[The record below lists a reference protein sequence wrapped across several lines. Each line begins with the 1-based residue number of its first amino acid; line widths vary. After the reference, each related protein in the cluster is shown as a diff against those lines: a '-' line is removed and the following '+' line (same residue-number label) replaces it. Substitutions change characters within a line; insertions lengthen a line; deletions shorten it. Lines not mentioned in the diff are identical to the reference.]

1 MKPVNPAFEDDSR
14 QSPGQSGSADDL
26 SQLDSLQAGRKAR
39 SVDGPENGPESR
51 PENGLENGPESRLNN
66 RSDDQL
72 GNQLDNRPTVN
83 SSELGDLGDIQL
95 SGLADS
101 PLERL
106 KLRYAKQLT
115 KDIERLE
122 AEKAA
127 LQAAVD
133 DLKADRDRLIEL
145 GDHPLSQSN
154 AGLQLTQADA
164 AEVTPIYLEGRN
176 QPRLPGESKA
186 ATSISAAQRPDTPLE
201 LPIPSTSEQRRQNAV
216 QIQRVDAEMQ
226 AETLRRGL
234 ILSAIATFLI
244 AWHYGLVATLGQ
256 GGSWL
261 GISIGQL
268 GTGFVPA
275 VALLWLRM
283 LVIVPALVFL
293 APQLYK
299 NTWVDLQTLF
309 YTRHSSLEMLS
320 QRAVLLMMG
329 SGIALFLS
337 QALIYQSIG
346 LVGAPIGATLL
357 FLYPLT
363 AISLGA
369 VFSQENKMTPVG
381 LLAVVA
387 IAMGGLLAVRPVL
400 APALQDGLEAG
411 FQTASAASHA
421 VWLGALASVCFSFYI
436 VMTNLAYRQQCH
448 PVPTAIVQFSVVAVL
463 SSFVLLL
470 RPLELV
476 DISWLSFS
484 LWGVVLGAA
493 MLLVYLLSYG
503 SLRLIGPK
511 TGAIAASV
519 PLVALVI
526 AWCFTPRPSLEI
538 IQWTGILLVSV
549 GGIALG
555 SEKGKF

>member
-14 QSPGQSGSADDL
+14 QSPGQSGAADDS
-26 SQLDSLQAGRKAR
+26 SQLNSFLQADRKAR
-39 SVDGPENGPESR
+39 SNE
-51 PENGLENGPESRLNN
+51 
-66 RSDDQL
+66 
-72 GNQLDNRPTVN
+72 QLDERLDADLP
-83 SSELGDLGDIQL
+83 ELSDLDDVQL
-95 SGLADS
+95 SSLADS

-106 KLRYAKQLT
+106 KLRYARQLT

-122 AEKAA
+122 TEKAA

-133 DLKADRDRLIEL
+133 DLKADMNRLIEL
-145 GDHPLSQSN
+145 GDRSLSPSLSQSLSQSDAN
-154 AGLQLTQADA
+154 LQPIKEGAS
-164 AEVTPIYLEGRN
+164 EITPVYLEKRN

-186 ATSISAAQRPDTPLE
+186 AISASVAQRPDTPLE
-201 LPIPSTSEQRRQNAV
+201 LPLPSTSEQRRQNAI
-216 QIQRVDAEMQ
+216 QIQQVDAEIQ

-234 ILSAIATFLI
+234 ILSAIATLLI
-244 AWHYGLVATLGQ
+244 AWHYGLIATLGQ

-283 LVIVPALVFL
+283 LVTIPALVFL

-309 YTRHSSLEMLS
+309 YTCNSSLETLS
-320 QRAVLLMMG
+320 QRAVMLLIG
-329 SGIALFLS
+329 SGLAFFLS
-337 QALIYQSIG
+337 QTLIYQSIS
-346 LVGAPIGATLL
+346 LLGAPIGATLL

-369 VFSQENKMTPVG
+369 VLSQENKMTPVA
-381 LLAVVA
+381 LLAIVA
-387 IAMGGLLAVRPVL
+387 IAMGGLLAAR
-400 APALQDGLEAG
+400 PALTLALNDGLDAG
-411 FQTASAASHA
+411 LQTASASSHA
-421 VWLGALASVCFSFYI
+421 VWLGVLASVCFSFYI

-463 SSFVLLL
+463 SSLVLLVC
-470 RPLELV
+470 PLELL

-484 LWGVVLGAA
+484 LWGMALGAA

-503 SLRLIGPK
+503 SLKLIGPK

-519 PLVALVI
+519 PLITLVI

-555 SEKGKF
+555 SEKGKPQS